1 MHFWKYGKKYIANL
15 ASGTTFIEYITVLGN
30 VPIGT
35 AYFVFPKLTGKGIM
49 VGVLLSPLVIQPL
62 TWGTI
67 VTADLLPSREF
78 RQGKGH
84 RSHWAPQAV
93 VATSDN

>member
-35 AYFVFPKLTGKGIM
+35 AL
-49 VGVLLSPLVIQPL
+49 VL
-62 TWGTI
+62 
-67 VTADLLPSREF
+67 
-78 RQGKGH
+78 QGKGH
-84 RSHWAPQAV
+84 WSHWAPQAV

>member
-49 VGVLLSPLVIQPL
+49 VGVLLSPLVQPL

-84 RSHWAPQAV
+84 WSHWAPQAV